1 MLLLLLLLLLLPP
14 LPASLEDATVS
25 LLLDTTDN
33 ADDPAVVE
41 WSLTAELAAYDSCD
55 RTRSPSTIA
64 G

>member
-41 WSLTAELAAYDSCD
+41 
-55 RTRSPSTIA
+55 
-64 G
+64 